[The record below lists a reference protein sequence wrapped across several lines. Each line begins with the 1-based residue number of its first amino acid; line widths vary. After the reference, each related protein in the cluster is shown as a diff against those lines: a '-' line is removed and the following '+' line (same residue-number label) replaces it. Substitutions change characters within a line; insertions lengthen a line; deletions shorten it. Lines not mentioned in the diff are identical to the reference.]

1 MYEEIIKK
9 FKQLECELLK
19 PDIINDIKKYTKISK
34 EYAEI
39 KEAYDLIMKLK
50 KIKQEIINNNEIIKN
65 EKDSEI
71 VEMARTELDELNSVQ
86 KKLSREINE
95 LLNPDDP
102 NDKKNIIM
110 EIRAGAGGDE
120 SALFAAD
127 LFRMYS
133 RYAENNKWKINILD
147 SNQIGIGGF
156 KEIIFEV
163 NGKNAYKEL
172 KYEAGTH
179 RVQRVPETEKQG
191 RIHTSAAT
199 VAVLPIAEE
208 VDMKI
213 NDSDLR
219 IDVYSASGPGGQSV
233 NTSNS
238 AVRITHIPTGAIAQC
253 QDQKSQQQNKV
264 KAMQVLRSRV
274 LQKIEKNKKK
284 HEAAERKSQVG
295 TGDRSEKIRT
305 YNFPQDRIT
314 DHRIKKSWSNMN
326 SILNGDLEKV
336 IDELKKAAQ

>member
-110 EIRAGAGGDE
+110 EIRAGTGGDE

-199 VAVLPIAEE
+199 VAILPIAEE